1 MANNEND
8 DNVYIDLILKL
19 YEQTEKATDKIDSEI
34 AGLRTLTSDMIEIL
48 KHSTT
53 NDEIIAQIN
62 ETNRK
67 IEPTL
72 GDVSKIHTKCEAHG
86 KDVKSINTFLSK
98 LSMWVRTMIAVVLIT
113 FSLLTIS
120 YFFTRSSIESMV
132 KSEFR
137 SAKTL
142 SDDTSDEYIEL
153 KAEFE
158 KLRKE
163 LGYK

>member
-1 MANNEND
+1 M
-8 DNVYIDLILKL
+8 DNSDSVYIDLILKL
-19 YEQTEKATDKIDSEI
+19 YGQMEKATDKIDNEI
-34 AGLRTLTSDMIEIL
+34 TGLRNITFEMIDIL

-53 NDEIIAQIN
+53 NDEVIAQIA

-67 IEPTL
+67 IDPTL
-72 GDVSKIHTKCEAHG
+72 TEVTNIHTKCEAHV

-98 LSMWVRTMIAVVLIT
+98 LSMWVRTMIIVVLVT

-120 YFFTRSSIESMV
+120 YFFTRSSIENMV

-163 LGYK
+163 LGHK